1 MDANGD
7 LFEAWCRAGER
18 EEDAFCVVCCQT
30 INCAFHGV
38 TAVKRHSQSKKHLE
52 RTKQLRGP
60 DGKLKRPAAVQ
71 AVLNFSAASTIASY
85 NDRVTAS
92 EALFVLAVT
101 LKGIPYSWGDTA
113 TPLYRAMFPDSKVAK
128 DFSCSRK
135 KVSYVVSDGL
145 GPYFKSLVLKEVNRP
160 SVFYSICID
169 ETPLPEQHCQQMDII
184 MRYFSDAQKMVVV
197 EHLQSFRLNKAT
209 ANDLLRCVNEAI
221 ESVPS
226 AGFFAFFSDGP
237 NVMKSLK
244 NKLIQ
249 QHGPLID
256 IGECSLH
263 KVHNAFSRAL
273 DSFGSEVET
282 VVNDVYYYF
291 KHSAAQC
298 GLQKEQQQVLG
309 LPEAIFLRHV
319 NWRWLS
325 LVPAVD
331 RLLEQIDALK
341 SVLSANTPV
350 RAGGNI
356 AKRLR
361 SSLNDKTL
369 CAKAL
374 FVKNAGELLT
384 RFLKL
389 FQGTEPLL
397 HILYD
402 EMVML
407 LKKNLGKV
415 FKDRSVS
422 GKVRQSACIH

>member
-1 MDANGD
+1 M
-7 LFEAWCRAGER
+7 
-18 EEDAFCVVCCQT
+18 
-30 INCAFHGV
+30 
-38 TAVKRHSQSKKHLE
+38 
-52 RTKQLRGP
+52 
-60 DGKLKRPAAVQ
+60 
-71 AVLNFSAASTIASY
+71 
-85 NDRVTAS
+85 
-92 EALFVLAVT
+92 
-101 LKGIPYSWGDTA
+101 
-113 TPLYRAMFPDSKVAK
+113 
-128 DFSCSRK
+128 
-135 KVSYVVSDGL
+135 
-145 GPYFKSLVLKEVNRP
+145 
-160 SVFYSICID
+160 
-169 ETPLPEQHCQQMDII
+169 
-184 MRYFSDAQKMVVV
+184 
-197 EHLQSFRLNKAT
+197 
-209 ANDLLRCVNEAI
+209 
-221 ESVPS
+221 
-226 AGFFAFFSDGP
+226 
-237 NVMKSLK
+237 
-244 NKLIQ
+244 
-249 QHGPLID
+249 
-256 IGECSLH
+256 
-263 KVHNAFSRAL
+263 HNAFSRAL

-298 GLQKEQQQVLG
+298 GLLKEQQQVLG

-319 NWRWLS
+319 NCRWLS

-407 LKKNLGKV
+407 LKKSWEG
-415 FKDRSVS
+415 F
-422 GKVRQSACIH
+422 